1 MDEGLTKA
9 FTPFSSQRPTVPIS
23 LPLLAPHHPKP
34 TMFRATF
41 RRLASHTKCP
51 VHTDCRP
58 NLHNVAPPIPY
69 LDTEPSLPTTK
80 VNFKGHPLPP
90 PRTSISYALARGDE
104 DVFVRYL
111 RNGNWPHKPNF
122 GALHLKFPRVRS
134 LVTRVVEYNQF
145 DVVKEKVDEETGETI
160 KFTWP
165 AGTLET
171 IYESF
176 VVDQNTYDRESRIAL
191 QNHQVLDPRTQI
203 LENLVNVNYTYLST
217 NEKDGFPE
225 IGEGFKGRVGTY
237 WDHCESFLKTERA
250 FGEELEERRRYMER
264 KRVAREAD
272 DAREA
277 KEAEENDEDDEED
290 EDEEGEE
297 DEEDAEGEESDEE
310 EVESEEDKVRE
321 EIMEKVIKEVLD
333 NVARQ
338 TQGRRGGSW
347 KN

>member
-1 MDEGLTKA
+1 MRCAPPRWHVWYAVLPPEVPAQNWWPLQPNLDIAALT
-9 FTPFSSQRPTVPIS
+9 P
-23 LPLLAPHHPKP
+23 
-34 TMFRATF
+34 
-41 RRLASHTKCP
+41 RLARCLQG
-51 VHTDCRP
+51 RF
-58 NLHNVAPPIPY
+58 A
-69 LDTEPSLPTTK
+69 
-80 VNFKGHPLPP
+80 
-90 PRTSISYALARGDE
+90 
-104 DVFVRYL
+104 
-111 RNGNWPHKPNF
+111 
-122 GALHLKFPRVRS
+122 
-134 LVTRVVEYNQF
+134 Q
-145 DVVKEKVDEETGETI
+145 
-160 KFTWP
+160 P

-176 VVDQNTYDRESRIAL
+176 VVDQNTYDRESRLAL

-203 LENLVNVNYTYLST
+203 LENLVDCNYTYLST

-225 IGEGFKGRVGTY
+225 VGEGFKGRVGTY

-250 FGEELEERRRYMER
+250 YGEELEERRRYIER

-277 KEAEENDEDDEED
+277 KEAEEAKAEEDDEDDE

-297 DEEDAEGEESDEE
+297 DEDDEEGEESDEE

-321 EIMEKVIKEVLD
+321 EMMEKVIKEVLD

-338 TQGRRGGSW
+338 TQARRGGSW